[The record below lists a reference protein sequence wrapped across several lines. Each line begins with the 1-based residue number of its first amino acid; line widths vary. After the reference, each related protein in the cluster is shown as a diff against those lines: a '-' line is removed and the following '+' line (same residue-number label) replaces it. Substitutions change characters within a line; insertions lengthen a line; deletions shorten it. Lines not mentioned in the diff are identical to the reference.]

1 MHPYSWQTSHRADGG
16 RARLVSTPK
25 SPTLWIL
32 VYSRILQ
39 VGTCLIM
46 QTEEGLASYQRP
58 HTHKKKG
65 NSAAVA
71 AILIVFRLRLPRS
84 AQRSGL
90 RRSLRADSR
99 RNLHVALHARARS
112 AVPSLRPQY
121 MGLLQTVVHIGQT
134 LHSSISWVQ
143 SRALSVTS
151 RT

>member
-39 VGTCLIM
+39 VGTCLIK

-58 HTHKKKG
+58 HTHKKMEVRQPLLPY
-65 NSAAVA
+65 S
-71 AILIVFRLRLPRS
+71 LVFRLRLPRS